1 MRRARWILAWN
12 VLALLSAS
20 MAFAAPQTVDFING
34 IGLIDYSSRPKI
46 KAGAWVKYHVTGASQ
61 LGSKDDY
68 DVTVLI
74 PGEERFWG
82 EDCFWVETW
91 TEQKGKPPMA
101 VATLVSYSV
110 FTDSLPTIR
119 SQYYMRKSVDG
130 LTPDGSL
137 QEVVVRRPP
146 STLKK
151 RGPLSE
157 LPSVQLDSLETL
169 TLQAAGKDFVC
180 RKVAWHEGKRA
191 TLDQRDS
198 TISTEVREN
207 RMLYVSPQVPVTGLC
222 REDIEHSI
230 KRKTWAIGRSEE
242 AAAFNVMD
250 IAKGTATL
258 VAYGED
264 GKSRLFP
271 ADRCHTLA
279 DFDAAGQLKVKR
291 STPAA
296 EPKKSATATK
306 KSKS

>member
-20 MAFAAPQTVDFING
+20 VVYAAGQTVDFING
-34 IGLIDYSSRPKI
+34 IGLIDYSSHPAL
-46 KAGAWVKYHVTGASQ
+46 KAGTWVKYHVTGASQ

-157 LPSVQLDSLETL
+157 IPSVQLDTLEAE
-169 TLQAAGKDFVC
+169 TLQAAGKDFTC
-180 RKVAWHEGKRA
+180 RKVLWKEGKRA

-207 RMLYVSPQVPVTGLC
+207 RTLYLSPKVPLTGLC

-250 IAKGTATL
+250 IAKGTAML
-258 VAYGED
+258 VAFGED

-271 ADRCHTLA
+271 PDRCHTLA
-279 DFDAAGQLKVKR
+279 DFDAAGQLKPVR

-296 EPKKSATATK
+296 ATK
-306 KSKS
+306 KTAPAAKKKS